1 MIRFEILV
9 KIHSGKRTEFLQ
21 LFDMVKSPAEP
32 IDGRLDLELFERV
45 NDPNNFL
52 WAENWENN
60 QLLNLYYKQDRFR
73 AMMGAINILGQL
85 VHKKSFSFEEES
97 QDA

>member
-21 LFDMVKSPAEP
+21 LFDMVKTPGQM

-45 NDPNNFL
+45 DAPNNFL
-52 WAENWENN
+52 WVEHWKDN
-60 QLLNLYYKQDRFR
+60 QLLSLYYKQDRFR
-73 AMMGAINILGQL
+73 GMIGAINILGQL
-85 VHKKSFSFEEES
+85 VHKKTFSFEEES

>member
-21 LFDMVKSPAEP
+21 LFDMVKTPGQM

-52 WAENWENN
+52 WVEHWKDN
-60 QLLNLYYKQDRFR
+60 QLLSLYYKQDRFR
-73 AMMGAINILGQL
+73 AMIGAINILGQL
-85 VHKKSFSFEEES
+85 VHKKTFSFEEES